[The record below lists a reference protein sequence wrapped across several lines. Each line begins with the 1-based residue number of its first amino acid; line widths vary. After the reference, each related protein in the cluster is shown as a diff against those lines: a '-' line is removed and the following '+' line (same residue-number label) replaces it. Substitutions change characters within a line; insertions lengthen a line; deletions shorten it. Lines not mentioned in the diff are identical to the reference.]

1 MHYLEGF
8 RDTVGS
14 YGHRAIV
21 FRGSLAEA
29 VRPVLIRATR
39 CRGSCWQPFTT
50 LEGSRPYYPE
60 VLHGLNSGPTAPIAR
75 ASHRWLSIIA
85 CLGRLVKN

>member
-8 RDTVGS
+8 RDTVGPHE
-14 YGHRAIV
+14 HRAIV

-39 CRGSCWQPFTT
+39 CRGSRFI
-50 LEGSRPYYPE
+50 L
-60 VLHGLNSGPTAPIAR
+60 
-75 ASHRWLSIIA
+75 
-85 CLGRLVKN
+85 